1 MINIRG
7 IFRQDKRY
15 CYENDICDINFNSVE
30 EFKDWVHKNCYSVSD
45 KYIREYKGL
54 KEDYLLGFLGADSK
68 YNKCHVRGNATVD
81 IFIVTE
87 ETYECGDS
95 GEYEY
100 ECDRNTPKVSK
111 ILYSNGNLTDGHKH
125 LGERMKEILG
135 EINKNIDRSKFNFA

>member
-30 EFKDWVHKNCYSVSD
+30 EFKDWVHKNCYSVAD
-45 KYIREYKGL
+45 KYIREYNGL
-54 KEDYLLGFLGADSK
+54 KEDSLLGFLCDTSE
-68 YNKCHVRGNATVD
+68 YNKCHVKGNATVD

-87 ETYECGDS
+87 ETYKGGNS
-95 GEYEY
+95 GECEDEY
-100 ECDRNTPKVSK
+100 DRNTIEVNR

-125 LGERMKEILG
+125 LGERMKEILD
-135 EINKNIDRSKFNFA
+135 EINKNSDRSKFNFA